1 MKAGADSSFRVT
13 PRSVAIGLLYV
24 VFLAAL
30 TPYNDYYIRNTFL
43 AGNHFPIGSFF
54 LFSVLVI
61 GVNPLMRRVGL
72 RKTLTPTE
80 LMVVWIMM
88 LVGSGIPSSGYL
100 RYHLFMLTAPKYFAN
115 SSNDWARLFH
125 QYLPDWLVIKDAKA
139 AQAFYEGLDPLA
151 PVPWALWVKPA
162 LIWSGYALLT
172 YFVML
177 CITVILRKQW
187 VEHERFAFPLVKLP
201 QEMVEEPTAG
211 KAFNAFFRNPMTWAG
226 FAIPVLVH
234 TLNGV
239 HAHIP
244 AVPNIPLYLNPN
256 ALFSERPWTGLRW
269 MTMSIYPTVIGFSYL
284 LPLDVSLSFW
294 LFYLLFKAQ
303 NVLTVAMGT
312 SVNGFTMA
320 NRQEMGG
327 YIALIL
333 YVGWLARRHMAN
345 IARAT
350 FTSAKGDDA
359 NEALPYRVALLGL
372 IFGTIGLSVMCKLAG
387 MSFWLGLTIHLLF
400 YMMCV
405 VLTWMVTDGGFLFL
419 LAIFRPSDYVVIP
432 LGTSR
437 LAPSDL
443 TIMAYEKTLMFDL
456 REVMMPHMMNSL
468 KAADVAR
475 VRHRKLLL
483 PIGLA
488 IVVALAVSYVS
499 GLWVWYR
506 KGGLN
511 LGYWHA
517 PEPFDRLTRQ
527 LMSPTGTNWIELLYV
542 GIGMAIMSGLIFMR
556 YQFTWWRLHPLGYAM
571 TTSWAPYTVWFS
583 FFWGWLLKYAIMRG
597 LGFKGYRTWRPFFL
611 GMVVGDALMAG
622 VWVIVGLIT
631 KVPYQIM
638 PG

>member
-1 MKAGADSSFRVT
+1 MKSSPGGPFRVT
-13 PRSVAIGLLYV
+13 PRAILIGVVYV

-54 LFSVLVI
+54 LFSLLVI
-61 GVNPLMRRVGL
+61 GVNPVMRRLGL
-72 RKTLTPTE
+72 RNMLTPAE
-80 LMVVWIMM
+80 LLIVWVMM
-88 LVGSGIPSSGYL
+88 LVGSGIPSSGFL
-100 RYHLFMLTAPKYFAN
+100 RYHLFMLTAPTYFAN
-115 SSNDWARLFH
+115 SSNDWARLF
-125 QYLPDWLVIKDAKA
+125 YELLPDWLVVKDAKA
-139 AQAFYEGLDPLA
+139 AKAFYEGLDPLA
-151 PVPWALWVKPA
+151 PIPWGLWVRPA
-162 LIWSGYALLT
+162 CIWSGYVLLT

-211 KAFNAFFRNPMTWAG
+211 NAFNAFFRNPMTWAG
-226 FAIPVLVH
+226 FAIPVLLH

-244 AVPNIPLYLNPN
+244 AVPSIPLNIDPN
-256 ALFSERPWTGLRW
+256 ALFAERPWTGLRW
-269 MTMSIYPTVIGFSYL
+269 MRMAIHPTVIGFSYL

-303 NVLTVAMGT
+303 SVASVAMGAG
-312 SVNGFTMA
+312 VNGFTMA

-327 YIALIL
+327 YIALTL
-333 YVGWLARRHMAN
+333 YMLWLARRHLAN

-350 FTSAKGDDA
+350 FTSAKTDDGR
-359 NEALPYRVALLGL
+359 EALSYRVALLGL
-372 IFGTIGLSVMCKLAG
+372 IGGTLGLSVMCKLAG

-437 LAPSDL
+437 LTPSDL
-443 TIMAYEKTLMFDL
+443 TVMAYEKTLMFDL

-475 VRHRKLLL
+475 VRHRRLLL

-527 LMSPTGTNWIELLYV
+527 LVNPTDTNWVEMLYV
-542 GIGMAIMSGLIFMR
+542 GIGMAFMSALIFMR

-583 FFWGWLLKYAIMRG
+583 FFWGWLLKYGIMRG

-622 VWVIVGLIT
+622 VWVIVGLFT
-631 KVPYQIM
+631 GVPYRIM

>member
-1 MKAGADSSFRVT
+1 VKASTDPLLRVT
-13 PRSVAIGLLYV
+13 PRSIAIGLLYV

-100 RYHLFMLTAPKYFAN
+100 RYHLFMLTAPEYFAN

-125 QYLPDWLVIKDAKA
+125 QYLPDWLVIKDEKA
-139 AQAFYEGLDPLA
+139 AQTFYEGLDPLA
-151 PVPWALWVKPA
+151 PVPWGLWVRPA

-201 QEMVEEPTAG
+201 QEMVEEPTPG
-211 KAFNAFFRNPMTWAG
+211 RAFNAFFRNPMTWAG
-226 FAIPVLVH
+226 FAIPVLLH

-244 AVPNIPLYLNPN
+244 SVPNIPLYLNIN
-256 ALFSERPWTGLRW
+256 ALFSERPWTGLRS
-269 MTMSIYPTVIGFSYL
+269 MMLSIYPTVIGFSYL

-303 NVLTVAMGT
+303 NVITVAMGT

-333 YVGWLARRHMAN
+333 YVMWLARRHMAN
-345 IARAT
+345 IARAA

-359 NEALPYRVALLGL
+359 NEALSYRVALLGL
-372 IFGTIGLSVMCKLAG
+372 IFGTLGLSVLCKLAG

-419 LAIFRPSDYVVIP
+419 LAIFRPSDFIVIP

-437 LAPSDL
+437 LSPSDL

-511 LGYWHA
+511 LGYWYA

-542 GIGMAIMSGLIFMR
+542 GIGMLIMSGLIFMR